1 MFPIIPA
8 STSGPSGN
16 EGILGFGWAG
26 PVTGNVSTTNLVSN
40 AGVVSADIAGV
51 GTVRTSLAACEYG
64 TDTGIYGFGGGPV
77 SITNLVSNS
86 GVVATDTAGAAGAT
100 PRYALAACSYGGDKG
115 IFGFGYKISPA
126 AYTAISNLVSN
137 AGVVAADQAAT
148 TGTVRYILAACE
160 YGGDKGIFG
169 FGHPS
174 PTGVTN
180 LVSNTGVVASD
191 TAAVASARRGPAG
204 CNYSGDRDKGI
215 FAYGL
220 AASNFNESNLVSNLG
235 VVSTDVTGV
244 GTARNGLMATQYG
257 DDKGIFCYGTTGG
270 TNVQQMSNLVSNT
283 GVVSTDVAG
292 VGTARDNGAACS
304 FG

>member
-16 EGILGFGWAG
+16 QGILGFGWAG
-26 PVTGNVSTTNLVSN
+26 PVTGNVAITNIVSN

-51 GTVRTSLAACEYG
+51 PAANTSMGATEYG
-64 TDTGIYGFGGGPV
+64 SDTGIYGFGGGPV
-77 SITNLVSNS
+77 STTNLVSNLGVVSTDVAGVAGATPRYALAACGYDGDKGIFGFGYAISPARYTAITNLVSNS
-86 GVVATDTAGAAGAT
+86 GVVA
-100 PRYALAACSYGGDKG
+100 
-115 IFGFGYKISPA
+115 
-126 AYTAISNLVSN
+126 
-137 AGVVAADQAAT
+137 ADQAAA
-148 TGTVRYILAACE
+148 TGTVRYILKAAE

-180 LVSNTGVVASD
+180 LVSNTGVVSAD
-191 TAAVASARRGPAG
+191 VAAVATARRGPGACAYG
-204 CNYSGDRDKGI
+204 TDTAI
-215 FAYGL
+215 FAYGT
-220 AASNFNESNLVSNLG
+220 AASMMNESNLVSNLG

-244 GTARNGLMATQYG
+244 GTARAGLQATQYG
-257 DDKGIFCYGTTGG
+257 DDKGIMVYGTTGSV
-270 TNVQQMSNLVSNT
+270 NVQQMSNLVSNT

-292 VGTARDNGAACS
+292 VGTAREYGAACS